1 MDLKFSVKAT
11 WQGVGKEGEGELA
24 LGGTELRYS
33 APASMGGKGVGA
45 SPEDLL
51 LSAVTACYSGTL
63 MRILAEKHLPAA
75 SVHLETEGVVEN
87 FPEKAKFAQIT
98 VNPTIH
104 GGDAGATTRYRE
116 AAELARER
124 CFIGRTVRDYLTYC
138 VGEVVVK

>member
-11 WQGVGKEGEGELA
+11 WQGVGKEGEGEIA
-24 LGGTELRYS
+24 LGNTDLRYS

-63 MRILAEKHLPAA
+63 MRILKEKRLAAA
-75 SVHLETEGVVEN
+75 SVNVETEGVVED
-87 FPEKAKFAQIT
+87 FPKNPNFAQII
-98 VNPTIH
+98 VNPVIQ
-104 GGDAGATTRYRE
+104 GGETGMIARYRE

-124 CFIGRTVRDYLTYC
+124 CFIGRTVRDSLTYS